1 MPKHQASRSGYTQAV
16 GAALIALAFLIGV
29 SLFPHQSAPAP
40 RFVAARGG
48 QVFGLGVWLLPFL
61 CLAVGLIILVR
72 RSFALSGR
80 VWGLLSAYVVMLVVL
95 HLRYPAGREL
105 LAASGRKGGGYLGAL
120 LTLVLRRVTGEP
132 GLWVATVG
140 GAVAAI
146 VLLWG
151 LSLDDLGRLGLTV
164 FLAGGRAAARA
175 ARTVAA
181 WFGGLL
187 VWLGRAAVWL
197 VLMTLAG
204 LRAAGRLVWRTVA
217 AVPPILRRGAV
228 WAAGAAS
235 TAVRRLAE
243 RSRAFRASTAPPLVP
258 ATLSAASPAA
268 VQSLASVAVTPALA
282 VTGPAPAARADEPS
296 ALSLDSGEDAE
307 SPGDGLLE
315 EATAEL
321 EVPGE
326 LVPAEAPAAES
337 GAAETPTASGAP
349 PETPAGPKR
358 AKRRRSNVTQ
368 EALPFP
374 AEPRRA
380 YVVPELSLLDAFAAK
395 AKAGK
400 VDPEE
405 VARNLERTLA
415 SFGVEA
421 KVVHWET
428 GPAVTRYELQ
438 PAPGVKVQK
447 ITSLTNDIALSLAAS
462 SVRLEAPIP
471 GKSAIGV
478 ELPNERPSLVH
489 LREILGSDQFT
500 HATSPLAVAVGK
512 GIAGL
517 PIVADLVQMPHLLIA
532 GATGAGKS
540 VALNAMI
547 ASILFR
553 ATPEHARFLM
563 IDPKRVELT
572 NYNGIP
578 HLLSPV
584 VTGARE
590 AAAKLRWAIQEMESR
605 YEMFAKDGVRNI
617 QAFNAA
623 HPDRPLAYIL
633 IIIDEL
639 ADLMMVAPADFE
651 EIICRLAQMTRAT
664 GMHLLVATQRP
675 SVDVITGL
683 IKANI
688 PSRIAFSVS
697 SQVDSRTILDHPGA
711 EKLLGRGDMLFSP
724 LGAIRPTRV
733 QGAFI
738 SDAETER
745 LVQFWRTQGEPA
757 YVDALLQA
765 TADEAAEGGGNNAD
779 ALLADAARLVVR
791 AGYASVSLLQRKMRI
806 GYVRAARLVDQM
818 EEKGIVGPSQGSSP
832 RELLV
837 GLDEL
842 ERVLRA
848 GGPPGGGLA
857 GQHEIKAGSAEPA
870 RFDVMV
876 AGRGSAGTGA
886 GSAEGAS

>member
-1 MPKHQASRSGYTQAV
+1 VPKQHKASGPRGAATAV
-16 GAALIALAFLIGV
+16 GAALIALAFLVGV
-29 SLFPHQSAPAP
+29 SLFPHQTAPLP
-40 RFVAARGG
+40 RLIAARGG
-48 QVFGLGVWLLPFL
+48 QLFGLGLWALPPLVLLI
-61 CLAVGLIILVR
+61 GLVMVTR
-72 RSFALSGR
+72 RSFTLSGR
-80 VWGLLSAYVVMLVVL
+80 LSGLLAAYAVALVAL
-95 HLRYPAGREL
+95 HLRYPGREL

-120 LTLVLRRVTGEP
+120 ASLVLRRTTGEP
-132 GLWVATVG
+132 GLWLALAG
-140 GAVAAI
+140 GAAAAAL
-146 VLLWG
+146 LLWG
-151 LSLDDLGRLGLTV
+151 RTGEQLGQVGLAAFV
-164 FLAGGRAAARA
+164 LAGRVAAAAARA
-175 ARTVAA
+175 IAGWIGAA
-181 WFGGLL
+181 L
-187 VWLGRAAVWL
+187 VWLGRAAVW
-197 VLMTLAG
+197 VA
-204 LRAAGRLVWRTVA
+204 LRL
-217 AVPPILRRGAV
+217 L
-228 WAAGAAS
+228 AGAAG
-235 TAVRRLAE
+235 TLRQAGRAVRWGLAALY
-243 RSRAFRASTAPPLVP
+243 RATGRAGT
-258 ATLSAASPAA
+258 
-268 VQSLASVAVTPALA
+268 ALA
-282 VTGPAPAARADEPS
+282 VLMRGVRLPARATAGSAVAAAPAVQAAVAPPAPVPMMPPAPPVGPVIGASAADTEDADEG
-296 ALSLDSGEDAE
+296 LDDLPVAE
-307 SPGDGLLE
+307 M
-315 EATAEL
+315 
-321 EVPGE
+321 
-326 LVPAEAPAAES
+326 AAEPSGGPPSS
-337 GAAETPTASGAP
+337 GAAAP
-349 PETPAGPKR
+349 ADAAPAPR
-358 AKRRRSNVTQ
+358 RQKRRRSNVTQ

-374 AEPRRA
+374 TEPVRA
-380 YVVPELSLLDAFAAK
+380 YAVPDLSLLDAYAGK

-400 VDPEE
+400 VDPDE
-405 VARNLERTLA
+405 VARNLERALA
-415 SFGVEA
+415 SFGVET
-421 KVVHWET
+421 KVVRWET
-428 GPAVTRYELQ
+428 GPVVTRYELQ

-447 ITSLTNDIALSLAAS
+447 ITSLQSDIALALAAS

-489 LREILGSDQFT
+489 LREILASDESAR
-500 HATSPLAVAVGK
+500 ATSPLAVAVGK
-512 GIAGL
+512 GIAGT
-517 PIVADLVQMPHLLIA
+517 PIIADLVQMPHLLIA

-553 ATPEHARFLM
+553 ATPEQVRFLM

-590 AAAKLRWAIQEMESR
+590 AAAKLRWAITEMESR
-605 YEMFAKDGVRNI
+605 YEMFAADGVRNI

-623 HPDRPLAYIL
+623 HPDRPLGYIL

-664 GMHLLVATQRP
+664 GIHLLVATQRP

-724 LGAIRPTRV
+724 LGAIRPVRV

-738 SDAETER
+738 SDTETER
-745 LVQFWRTQGEPA
+745 LVHFWRAQGEPT
-757 YVDALLQA
+757 YVHALLAA
-765 TADEAAEGGGNNAD
+765 TAEETSEEAPGAD
-779 ALLADAARLVVR
+779 ALLGDAARLVVR

-818 EEKGIVGPSQGSSP
+818 EERGIVGPSQGSSP

-842 ERVLRA
+842 DRVLRA
-848 GGPPGGGLA
+848 G
-857 GQHEIKAGSAEPA
+857 PA
-870 RFDVMV
+870 QP
-876 AGRGSAGTGA
+876 A
-886 GSAEGAS
+886 GASSAKDSA

>member
-1 MPKHQASRSGYTQAV
+1 MPKHKASSRFGYARAV
-16 GAALIALAFLIGV
+16 GAGLVALAFLVGV
-29 SLFPHQSAPAP
+29 SLFPHQHAPLP
-40 RFVAARGG
+40 RFIAAHGG
-48 QVFGLGVWLLPFL
+48 QAFGLGLWALPLL
-61 CLAVGLIILVR
+61 CLLVGLIVFAR

-80 VWGLLSAYVVMLVVL
+80 IWGLLSGWVVALIAL

-105 LAASGRKGGGYLGAL
+105 LAASGRKGGGYAGAV

-132 GLWVATVG
+132 GLWLATVG
-140 GAVAAI
+140 GAVAA
-146 VLLWG
+146 VMLVWG
-151 LSLDDLGRLGLTV
+151 LSIDDVGKLARTALFASGSAATRLGRAIAVVCRAVLIMLGNAVVWLILIT
-164 FLAGGRAAARA
+164 LAGLR
-175 ARTVAA
+175 
-181 WFGGLL
+181 
-187 VWLGRAAVWL
+187 WLGRAAW
-197 VLMTLAG
+197 
-204 LRAAGRLVWRTVA
+204 RAVG
-217 AVPPILRRGAV
+217 AVPPLVRPLVARMAEGTSAAVHRAWDRVGALRNPPGPSGAPPALLV
-228 WAAGAAS
+228 MS
-235 TAVRRLAE
+235 AVPT
-243 RSRAFRASTAPPLVP
+243 TAP
-258 ATLSAASPAA
+258 
-268 VQSLASVAVTPALA
+268 
-282 VTGPAPAARADEPS
+282 
-296 ALSLDSGEDAE
+296 
-307 SPGDGLLE
+307 
-315 EATAEL
+315 
-321 EVPGE
+321 
-326 LVPAEAPAAES
+326 EAPAATGEAASPPSEYEDEAVAALDAAIPEGALPDDAMQGETAES
-337 GAAETPTASGAP
+337 EMPGAAEEPAAAALPSGA
-349 PETPAGPKR
+349 ETSSGTPAPPR
-358 AKRRRSNVTQ
+358 RLRRRRASVAQ
-368 EALPFP
+368 ESLPFP
-374 AEPRRA
+374 LEPRRA
-380 YVVPELSLLDAFAAK
+380 YRVPDLSLLDAYAAK
-395 AKAGK
+395 TKTGK

-405 VARNLERTLA
+405 VARSLERTLA

-421 KVVHWET
+421 RVIRWET
-428 GPAVTRYELQ
+428 GPVVTRYELQ

-447 ITSLTNDIALSLAAS
+447 ITSLQNDIALSLAAS

-489 LREILGSDQFT
+489 LREILASDEFQ
-500 HATSPLAVAVGK
+500 HATTSPLTVGVGK
-512 GIAGL
+512 GIAGT
-517 PIVADLVQMPHLLIA
+517 PIVADLIAMPHLLIA

-540 VALNAMI
+540 VMLNAMI
-547 ASILFR
+547 ASVLFR

-617 QAFNAA
+617 QAFNAS
-623 HPDRPLAYIL
+623 HPDRPLAFIL

-664 GMHLLVATQRP
+664 GIHLLLATQRP

-724 LGAIRPTRV
+724 IGAIRPTRV

-765 TADEAAEGGGNNAD
+765 TANEAAEESPGAD

-842 ERVLRA
+842 ERLLRTAPPGAA
-848 GGPPGGGLA
+848 GGEA
-857 GQHEIKAGSAEPA
+857 GAPEPA
-870 RFDVMV
+870 
-876 AGRGSAGTGA
+876 GRARTRA
-886 GSAEGAS
+886 AAIVEDAS

>member
-1 MPKHQASRSGYTQAV
+1 MPKHKASHSGYTKAV
-16 GAALIALAFLIGV
+16 GAALIALAFLVAV
-29 SLFPHQSAPAP
+29 SLFPHQSALAP
-40 RFVAARGG
+40 RFVAARAG
-48 QVFGLGVWLLPFL
+48 QAFGLGIWFLPFL
-61 CLAVGLIILVR
+61 CLLVGLIIVVR
-72 RSFALSGR
+72 RNFALGTR
-80 VWGLLSAYVVMLVVL
+80 VWGLLAGYVVALVAL
-95 HLRYPAGREL
+95 HLQYPAGREL
-105 LAASGRKGGGYLGAL
+105 LAASGRKGGGYVGAIL
-120 LTLVLRRVTGEP
+120 SVALRRLTGEP

-140 GAVAAI
+140 GAAAAL

-151 LSLDDLGRLGLTV
+151 VSLDDLGRICLTV
-164 FLAGGRAAARA
+164 FLATGRATARACRAAA
-175 ARTVAA
+175 A
-181 WFGGLL
+181 WCGGALM
-187 VWLGRAAVWL
+187 WLGRAAVWL
-197 VLMTLAG
+197 VLITLAG
-204 LRAAGRLVWRTVA
+204 LRAAGRLLWLLVA
-217 AVPPILRRGAV
+217 AVPPVVGRAAV
-228 WAAGAAS
+228 WAA
-235 TAVRRLAE
+235 TAV
-243 RSRAFRASTAPPLVP
+243 STVVQRAWDRVRAARESVASPLVP
-258 ATLSAASPAA
+258 G
-268 VQSLASVAVTPALA
+268 ASVPHTVT
-282 VTGPAPAARADEPS
+282 VS
-296 ALSLDSGEDAE
+296 
-307 SPGDGLLE
+307 
-315 EATAEL
+315 
-321 EVPGE
+321 
-326 LVPAEAPAAES
+326 EAPAAPRPDAPLAPLLELEAEAEAP
-337 GAAETPTASGAP
+337 GAEFEEPAAETPAAS
-349 PETPAGPKR
+349 KR
-358 AKRRRSNVTQ
+358 PKRRRSNVTQ
-368 EALPFP
+368 ESLPFP
-374 AEPRRA
+374 VEARRA
-380 YVVPELSLLDAFAAK
+380 YVVPDLSLLDAFAAK

-421 KVVHWET
+421 KVIRWET
-428 GPAVTRYELQ
+428 GPVVTRYELQ

-447 ITSLTNDIALSLAAS
+447 ITSLQNDIALSLAAS

-489 LREILGSDQFT
+489 LREILASDEFVR
-500 HATSPLAVAVGK
+500 ATSPLAVGVGK
-512 GIAGL
+512 GIAGT

-553 ATPEHARFLM
+553 ATPEQARFLM

-617 QAFNAA
+617 QAFNAS
-623 HPDRPLAYIL
+623 HPDRPLAFIL
-633 IIIDEL
+633 IIVDEL

-664 GMHLLVATQRP
+664 GIHLLVATQRP

-724 LGAIRPTRV
+724 LGASRPTRV

-757 YVDALLQA
+757 YVDALLHA
-765 TADEAAEGGGNNAD
+765 TADGAGEDSAGSAD

-842 ERVLRA
+842 ERALRTRA
-848 GGPPGGGLA
+848 SAEASGGGD
-857 GQHEIKAGSAEPA
+857 QPTEPA
-870 RFDVMV
+870 GRSRVRAAV
-876 AGRGSAGTGA
+876 AEDAP
-886 GSAEGAS
+886 

>member
-1 MPKHQASRSGYTQAV
+1 MPKHKASRYGFTTAA
-16 GAALIALAFLIGV
+16 GAGLVALAFLVGV
-29 SLFPHQSAPAP
+29 SLFPHQTAPLP

-48 QVFGLGVWLLPFL
+48 QAVGLGLWLLPFV
-61 CLAVGLIILVR
+61 CLLVGLIVLVR
-72 RSFALSGR
+72 RRFALSAR
-80 VWGLLSAYVVMLVVL
+80 VWGLLTAYLVSLVAL

-105 LAASGRKGGGYLGAL
+105 LAASGRKGGGYVGAIMSMA
-120 LTLVLRRVTGEP
+120 LRRATGEP
-132 GLWVATVG
+132 GLWLATLG
-140 GAVAAI
+140 GAVAAV
-146 VLLWG
+146 VLVWG
-151 LSLDDLGRLGLTV
+151 LSLDDLGQASLTA
-164 FLAGGRAAARA
+164 FLWMGRAAAAAGRA
-175 ARTVAA
+175 LAA
-181 WFGGLL
+181 GFGGIT
-187 VWLGRAAVWL
+187 LGLGHAAVWL
-197 VLMTLAG
+197 IMVTLAG
-204 LRAAGRLVWRTVA
+204 IRAGGRFLW
-217 AVPPILRRGAV
+217 
-228 WAAGAAS
+228 WAAGATLRTLRRAAAWAAAGTQAAAARAWERARALREPKAS
-235 TAVRRLAE
+235 
-243 RSRAFRASTAPPLVP
+243 PLVP
-258 ATLSAASPAA
+258 AAAVSAPSTVGAPQAAAVMAPPRPQRVLEDASDAEDTAAGLAATAGIDSLHAEPAA
-268 VQSLASVAVTPALA
+268 ADDATGAVTPTAA
-282 VTGPAPAARADEPS
+282 EGPAASGLGVPEPSVADAQVGESEGPAGHLVSTSQARPSPARRSRRRRAD
-296 ALSLDSGEDAE
+296 
-307 SPGDGLLE
+307 
-315 EATAEL
+315 
-321 EVPGE
+321 
-326 LVPAEAPAAES
+326 
-337 GAAETPTASGAP
+337 
-349 PETPAGPKR
+349 
-358 AKRRRSNVTQ
+358 VTQ

-374 AEPRRA
+374 VEPARA
-380 YVVPELSLLDAFAAK
+380 YVVPELALLDAFAAK
-395 AKAGK
+395 AKTGK

-405 VARNLERTLA
+405 VARSLERTLA

-421 KVVHWET
+421 KVIRWET
-428 GPAVTRYELQ
+428 GPVVTRYELQ

-447 ITSLTNDIALSLAAS
+447 ITSLQNDIALSLAAS

-489 LREILGSDQFT
+489 LREILASDEFVR
-500 HATSPLAVAVGK
+500 AASPLTVAVGK
-512 GIAGL
+512 GIAGT

-553 ATPEHARFLM
+553 ATPEQARFLM

-584 VTGARE
+584 VTGPRE

-605 YEMFAKDGVRNI
+605 YEMFASDGVRNI
-617 QAFNAA
+617 QAFNAN

-633 IIIDEL
+633 IIVDEL

-664 GMHLLVATQRP
+664 GIHLLLATQRP

-724 LGAIRPTRV
+724 LGAARPVRV

-738 SDAETER
+738 GDAETER

-765 TADEAAEGGGNNAD
+765 TAEDAAEAGGGAD
-779 ALLADAARLVVR
+779 ALLGDAARLVVR
-791 AGYASVSLLQRKMRI
+791 SGYASVSLLQRKMRI
-806 GYVRAARLVDQM
+806 GYVRAARLVDQL
-818 EEKGIVGPSQGSSP
+818 EERGIVGPPQGSSP

-837 GLDEL
+837 GLDAV
-842 ERVLRA
+842 ERLLRA
-848 GGPPGGGLA
+848 NPAPAAAHA
-857 GQHEIKAGSAEPA
+857 GAPSDDA
-870 RFDVMV
+870 
-876 AGRGSAGTGA
+876 
-886 GSAEGAS
+886 

>member
-1 MPKHQASRSGYTQAV
+1 MPKRKASSQFGYTRAI
-16 GAALIALAFLIGV
+16 GAGLIALAFLIGV
-29 SLFPHQSAPAP
+29 SLVPDQHAPLP
-40 RFVAARGG
+40 RLVAARGG
-48 QVFGLGVWLLPFL
+48 QAFGLGLWALPFL
-61 CLAVGLIILVR
+61 CLLVGLIVFAR

-80 VWGLLSAYVVMLVVL
+80 VWGLLAAWAVALVAF

-105 LAASGRKGGGYLGAL
+105 LAASGRKGGGYAGAL
-120 LTLVLRRVTGEP
+120 LTLALRRVTGEP
-132 GLWVATVG
+132 GLWLATIG
-140 GAVAAI
+140 GAAAAAML
-146 VLLWG
+146 VWG
-151 LSLDDLGRLGLTV
+151 LSLDDLGKVGLTL
-164 FLAGGRAAARA
+164 FLASGRAAARA
-175 ARTVAA
+175 GRVIAA
-181 WFGGLL
+181 WCGAALI
-187 VWLGRAAVWL
+187 WLGRAAVWL
-197 VLMTLAG
+197 LLSILAG
-204 LRAAGRLVWRTVA
+204 LRRLVRIGWRVA
-217 AVPPILRRGAV
+217 LAVPPFVGRLAGRIAVGTAAGIRYAWHRVRGLRRA
-228 WAAGAAS
+228 AAPAGAAAG
-235 TAVRRLAE
+235 TGPAVVAMPGQTDGV
-243 RSRAFRASTAPPLVP
+243 ASAPPAYEDGAGGGLEAAIPEGALPDEAVQGEAPESGMPVAAEGAGP
-258 ATLSAASPAA
+258 AGDPAAADGAAPAPDAEAASP
-268 VQSLASVAVTPALA
+268 
-282 VTGPAPAARADEPS
+282 
-296 ALSLDSGEDAE
+296 LSSRR
-307 SPGDGLLE
+307 P
-315 EATAEL
+315 
-321 EVPGE
+321 
-326 LVPAEAPAAES
+326 
-337 GAAETPTASGAP
+337 
-349 PETPAGPKR
+349 R
-358 AKRRRSNVTQ
+358 RRRSNVEQ

-374 AEPRRA
+374 EEPRRA
-380 YVVPELSLLDAFAAK
+380 YIVPDLSLLDAFAAK

-405 VARNLERTLA
+405 VARSLERTLA
-415 SFGVEA
+415 SFGVDA
-421 KVVHWET
+421 KVVRWES
-428 GPAVTRYELQ
+428 GPVVTRYELQ

-447 ITSLTNDIALSLAAS
+447 ITSLQNDIALSLAAS

-489 LREILGSDQFT
+489 LREILGTDEFR
-500 HATSPLAVAVGK
+500 HATTSPLTVGVGK
-512 GIAGL
+512 GIAGT
-517 PIVADLVQMPHLLIA
+517 PIVADLIAMPHLLIA

-540 VALNAMI
+540 VMLNAMI

-553 ATPEHARFLM
+553 ATPEQARFLM

-584 VTGARE
+584 VTGPRE

-623 HPDRPLAYIL
+623 HPDRPLAFIL

-664 GMHLLVATQRP
+664 GIHLLLATQRP

-724 LGAIRPTRV
+724 LGATRPTRV

-745 LVQFWRTQGEPA
+745 LVQFWRAQGEPA
-757 YVDALLQA
+757 YVDALLRA
-765 TADEAAEGGGNNAD
+765 SADQAAEEAGGGAD

-791 AGYASVSLLQRKMRI
+791 SGYASVSLLQRKMRI

-818 EEKGIVGPSQGSSP
+818 EERGIVGPSQGSSP

-837 GLDEL
+837 GLEEL
-842 ERVLRA
+842 ERLLRA
-848 GGPPGGGLA
+848 APPGTAA
-857 GQHEIKAGSAEPA
+857 GDDAVEP
-870 RFDVMV
+870 
-876 AGRGSAGTGA
+876 AGRGRARA
-886 GSAEGAS
+886 AAMVEDAS

>member
-1 MPKHQASRSGYTQAV
+1 MPKHKASGQVYTRAA

-29 SLFPHQSAPAP
+29 SLFPQPTAPIP
-40 RFVAARGG
+40 RLVAARGG
-48 QVFGLGVWLLPFL
+48 QAFGVGIWALSPL
-61 CLAVGLIILVR
+61 CLAVGLILLVR
-72 RSFALSGR
+72 RSFALGTR
-80 VWGLLSAYVVMLVVL
+80 VWSLLAGYLVLLVAL
-95 HLRYPAGREL
+95 HLQYPAGREL
-105 LAASGRKGGGYLGAL
+105 LAASGRKGGGYVGAL
-120 LTLVLRRVTGEP
+120 AALALRRLAGEP

-140 GAVAAI
+140 GAAAVI

-151 LSLDDLGRLGLTV
+151 LSLEDLAQTGLGVFVVAGRT
-164 FLAGGRAAARA
+164 AAAVARA
-175 ARTVAA
+175 VAGWLGA
-181 WFGGLL
+181 AV
-187 VWLGRAAVWL
+187 VWLGRAVVWTAVALL
-197 VLMTLAG
+197 VALRETGRLLRRAAAAG
-204 LRAAGRLVWRTVA
+204 LPVAQRGGWRA
-217 AVPPILRRGAV
+217 
-228 WAAGAAS
+228 AAGA
-235 TAVRRLAE
+235 VDGLRRLRDHASALV
-243 RSRAFRASTAPPLVP
+243 RSRPPSPLIPAPVGGSESRSPEM
-258 ATLSAASPAA
+258 AGAARDAASPTAA
-268 VQSLASVAVTPALA
+268 VAPPAVETGVDGRFAGEEMPGDEVTLELREAAGKMDALGEA
-282 VTGPAPAARADEPS
+282 AAGGEPDDRGEPPAADLPPQGGEPP
-296 ALSLDSGEDAE
+296 ASL
-307 SPGDGLLE
+307 
-315 EATAEL
+315 
-321 EVPGE
+321 
-326 LVPAEAPAAES
+326 
-337 GAAETPTASGAP
+337 
-349 PETPAGPKR
+349 KR
-358 AKRRRSNVTQ
+358 PRRRRSSVAQ

-374 AEPRRA
+374 VEPRRP
-380 YVVPELSLLDAFAAK
+380 YVVPDVSLLDAFAAK

-405 VARNLERTLA
+405 VARSLERTLA

-421 KVVHWET
+421 KVVRWET
-428 GPAVTRYELQ
+428 GPVVTRYELQ

-447 ITSLTNDIALSLAAS
+447 ITSLQNDIALSLAAS

-489 LREILGSDQFT
+489 LREILAADEFT
-500 HATSPLAVAVGK
+500 RASSPLAVAVGK
-512 GIAGL
+512 GIAGT

-553 ATPEHARFLM
+553 STPEQARFLM

-584 VTGARE
+584 VTGPRE

-605 YEMFAKDGVRNI
+605 YEMFAADGVRNI
-617 QAFNAA
+617 QAFNAG

-664 GMHLLVATQRP
+664 GIHLLVATQRP

-724 LGAIRPTRV
+724 LGATRPTRV

-738 SDAETER
+738 GDAETER

-757 YVDALLQA
+757 YVDALVQA
-765 TADEAAEGGGNNAD
+765 TA
-779 ALLADAARLVVR
+779 
-791 AGYASVSLLQRKMRI
+791 
-806 GYVRAARLVDQM
+806 
-818 EEKGIVGPSQGSSP
+818 
-832 RELLV
+832 
-837 GLDEL
+837 
-842 ERVLRA
+842 
-848 GGPPGGGLA
+848 
-857 GQHEIKAGSAEPA
+857 
-870 RFDVMV
+870 
-876 AGRGSAGTGA
+876 
-886 GSAEGAS
+886 GAS

>member
-1 MPKHQASRSGYTQAV
+1 MPKHKASSQFGYARAV
-16 GAALIALAFLIGV
+16 GAGLIALAFLIGV
-29 SLFPHQSAPAP
+29 SLFPHQHAPLP
-40 RFVAARGG
+40 RFIAARGG
-48 QVFGLGVWLLPFL
+48 QAFGLGLWALPFL
-61 CLAVGLIILVR
+61 CLLVGLVVLAR
-72 RSFALSGR
+72 GNFALSAR
-80 VWGLLSAYVVMLVVL
+80 IWGLLSGWTVVLVAL

-105 LAASGRKGGGYLGAL
+105 LAASGRKGGGYAGAL

-132 GLWVATVG
+132 GLWLATAG
-140 GAVAAI
+140 GAVAAAM
-146 VLLWG
+146 LLWG
-151 LSLDDLGRLGLTV
+151 RSVDDLGKFGLTL
-164 FLAGGRAAARA
+164 FLGSGRAAARA
-175 ARTVAA
+175 GRAFAA
-181 WFGGLL
+181 WGGAASIS
-187 VWLGRAAVWL
+187 LGRAAVWL
-197 VLMTLAG
+197 LLIALAG
-204 LRAAGRLVWRTVA
+204 VRALGRLAWRAARALPSFAGRLTLRAATGAAA
-217 AVPPILRRGAV
+217 AVRALRRPAAAPALPIASATPAV
-228 WAAGAAS
+228 
-235 TAVRRLAE
+235 
-243 RSRAFRASTAPPLVP
+243 
-258 ATLSAASPAA
+258 SAAYESESPLPAA
-268 VQSLASVAVTPALA
+268 EEGKDGAGELDAAIPEGAL
-282 VTGPAPAARADEPS
+282 PDEAAQ
-296 ALSLDSGEDAE
+296 G
-307 SPGDGLLE
+307 
-315 EATAEL
+315 
-321 EVPGE
+321 EVPGSDAPFAE
-326 LVPAEAPAAES
+326 RTTAVDGAPDLTPPAEAAS
-337 GAAETPTASGAP
+337 SGAP
-349 PETPAGPKR
+349 SSSR
-358 AKRRRSNVTQ
+358 RSKRRRAGVAQ
-368 EALPFP
+368 ESLPFP
-374 AEPRRA
+374 AEARRA
-380 YVVPELSLLDAFAAK
+380 YVVPDLSILDAYAAK

-400 VDPEE
+400 VDPDE

-421 KVVHWET
+421 RVIRWET
-428 GPAVTRYELQ
+428 GPVVTRYELQ

-447 ITSLTNDIALSLAAS
+447 ITSLQNDIALSLAAS

-489 LREILGSDQFT
+489 LREILASDEFT
-500 HATSPLAVAVGK
+500 HATTSPLTVGVGK
-512 GIAGL
+512 GIAGT
-517 PIVADLVQMPHLLIA
+517 PIVADLIAMPHLLIA

-540 VALNAMI
+540 VMLNAMI

-553 ATPEHARFLM
+553 ATPEQARFLM

-617 QAFNAA
+617 QAFNAS
-623 HPDRPLAYIL
+623 HPDRPLAFIL

-664 GMHLLVATQRP
+664 GIHLLVATQRP

-724 LGAIRPTRV
+724 LGAVRPTRV

-765 TADEAAEGGGNNAD
+765 TAGEAAEEAPGRD

-818 EEKGIVGPSQGSSP
+818 EERGIVGPSQGSSP

-837 GLDEL
+837 GLDDL
-842 ERVLRA
+842 ERLLRA
-848 GGPPGGGLA
+848 APAADAGGDGAAPDAASRGR
-857 GQHEIKAGSAEPA
+857 A
-870 RFDVMV
+870 RAAAMV
-876 AGRGSAGTGA
+876 
-886 GSAEGAS
+886 EDAS

>member
-1 MPKHQASRSGYTQAV
+1 MPKHKASHSGYTKAA

-40 RFVAARGG
+40 RFVAAHGG
-48 QVFGLGVWLLPFL
+48 QVFGLGIWVLPFL
-61 CLAVGLIILVR
+61 CLLVGLIVLVR
-72 RSFALSGR
+72 RGFALGAR
-80 VWGLLSAYVVMLVVL
+80 VWGLVAAYVVMLVAL
-95 HLRYPAGREL
+95 HLRYSAGREL
-105 LAASGRKGGGYLGAL
+105 LAASGRKGGGYVGAL
-120 LTLVLRRVTGEP
+120 LSLALRRVTGEP
-132 GLWVATVG
+132 GLWIATLGG
-140 GAVAAI
+140 GAAAI

-151 LSLDDLGRLGLTV
+151 VSLDDLGRLGLTL
-164 FLAGGRAAARA
+164 FLATGRAAGRA
-175 ARTVAA
+175 CRTTAA
-181 WFGGLL
+181 WCGGLF
-187 VWLGRAAVWL
+187 VWLGRAVVWL
-197 VLMTLAG
+197 MLTTLAG
-204 LRAAGRLVWRTVA
+204 LRAAGRLAWRAAA
-217 AVPPILRRGAV
+217 AVPPIVRRVGA
-228 WAAGAAS
+228 WTAGATS
-235 TAVRRLAE
+235 GVVRRLAQ
-243 RSRAFRASTAPPLVP
+243 RSRAVRESAAAPPVP
-258 ATLSAASPAA
+258 AVPPEAEEDAAAPGGEFAGTAAEPGVPGVLAPDKEPAAEPAAADEPAVADATAGAEVGAAPETSAASRRP
-268 VQSLASVAVTPALA
+268 
-282 VTGPAPAARADEPS
+282 R
-296 ALSLDSGEDAE
+296 
-307 SPGDGLLE
+307 
-315 EATAEL
+315 
-321 EVPGE
+321 
-326 LVPAEAPAAES
+326 
-337 GAAETPTASGAP
+337 
-349 PETPAGPKR
+349 
-358 AKRRRSNVTQ
+358 RRRSNVTQ

-374 AEPRRA
+374 TEPRRA
-380 YVVPELSLLDAFAAK
+380 YVVPDLTLLDAFAAK

-400 VDPEE
+400 VDPDE
-405 VARNLERTLA
+405 VARSLERTLA

-421 KVVHWET
+421 KVIRWET
-428 GPAVTRYELQ
+428 GPVVTRYELQ

-447 ITSLTNDIALSLAAS
+447 ITSLQNDIALSLAAS

-489 LREILGSDQFT
+489 LREILASDEFVR
-500 HATSPLAVAVGK
+500 ATSPLAVGVGK
-512 GIAGL
+512 GIAGT

-540 VALNAMI
+540 VALNSMI

-553 ATPEHARFLM
+553 ATPEQARFLM

-605 YEMFAKDGVRNI
+605 YEIFAKDGVRNI
-617 QAFNAA
+617 QAFNAS
-623 HPDRPLAYIL
+623 HPDRPLAFIL

-664 GMHLLVATQRP
+664 GIHLLVATQRP

-724 LGAIRPTRV
+724 LGASRPTRV

-757 YVDALLQA
+757 YVDALLHA
-765 TADEAAEGGGNNAD
+765 TADGAGEDSAGSAD
-779 ALLADAARLVVR
+779 ALL
-791 AGYASVSLLQRKMRI
+791 
-806 GYVRAARLVDQM
+806 
-818 EEKGIVGPSQGSSP
+818 
-832 RELLV
+832 
-837 GLDEL
+837 
-842 ERVLRA
+842 
-848 GGPPGGGLA
+848 
-857 GQHEIKAGSAEPA
+857 
-870 RFDVMV
+870 
-876 AGRGSAGTGA
+876 
-886 GSAEGAS
+886 

>member
-1 MPKHQASRSGYTQAV
+1 VPKHKASHSGYTRAV
-16 GAALIALAFLIGV
+16 GAALIALAFLVAV
-29 SLFPHQSAPAP
+29 SLFPHQSALAP
-40 RFVAARGG
+40 RFVAARAG
-48 QVFGLGVWLLPFL
+48 QAFGFGIWFLPFL
-61 CLAVGLIILVR
+61 CLLIGLIIVVR
-72 RSFALSGR
+72 RNFALGAR
-80 VWGLLSAYVVMLVVL
+80 VWGLLAGYVVALVAL

-105 LAASGRKGGGYLGAL
+105 VAASGRKGGGYVGAIL
-120 LTLVLRRVTGEP
+120 SVALRRLTGEP

-140 GAVAAI
+140 GAAAAL

-151 LSLDDLGRLGLTV
+151 VSLDELGRLCLTV
-164 FLAGGRAAARA
+164 FLATGQAAARA
-175 ARTVAA
+175 CRTAAA
-181 WFGGLL
+181 WCGGALM
-187 VWLGRAAVWL
+187 WLGRAAVWL
-197 VLMTLAG
+197 VLVTLAG
-204 LRAAGRLVWRTVA
+204 LRTAGRLLWQAVA
-217 AVPPILRRGAV
+217 AVAPVVGRAAV
-228 WAAGAAS
+228 WAATAAS
-235 TAVRRLAE
+235 TVVRRVRDRVREARE
-243 RSRAFRASTAPPLVP
+243 STASPLVP
-258 ATLSAASPAA
+258 RASVTHAVTVSEASAATRPE
-268 VQSLASVAVTPALA
+268 
-282 VTGPAPAARADEPS
+282 APPS
-296 ALSLDSGEDAE
+296 ALL
-307 SPGDGLLE
+307 
-315 EATAEL
+315 EL
-321 EVPGE
+321 EAE
-326 LVPAEAPAAES
+326 AEAPGAES
-337 GAAETPTASGAP
+337 HEPGAEPAAADESAVAGSPSSAEAGGA
-349 PETPAGPKR
+349 PETPAASKR
-358 AKRRRSNVTQ
+358 PKRRRSNVAQ

-374 AEPRRA
+374 VEPRRA
-380 YVVPELSLLDAFAAK
+380 YVVPDLSLLDAFAAK

-421 KVVHWET
+421 KVIRWET
-428 GPAVTRYELQ
+428 GPVVTRYELQ

-447 ITSLTNDIALSLAAS
+447 ITSLQNDIALSLAAS

-489 LREILGSDQFT
+489 LREILASDEFVR
-500 HATSPLAVAVGK
+500 APSPLAVGVGK
-512 GIAGL
+512 GIAGM

-540 VALNAMI
+540 VALNSMI

-553 ATPEHARFLM
+553 ATPEQARFLM

-617 QAFNAA
+617 QAFNAS
-623 HPDRPLAYIL
+623 HPDRPLAFIL

-664 GMHLLVATQRP
+664 GIHLLVATQRP

-724 LGAIRPTRV
+724 LGASRPTRV

-757 YVDALLQA
+757 YVDALLHA
-765 TADEAAEGGGNNAD
+765 TADGAGEDSAGNAD

-842 ERVLRA
+842 ERVLR
-848 GGPPGGGLA
+848 
-857 GQHEIKAGSAEPA
+857 
-870 RFDVMV
+870 
-876 AGRGSAGTGA
+876 TGA
-886 GSAEGAS
+886 RGDADDAGDHPAAAMGRARAAAVAEDAP